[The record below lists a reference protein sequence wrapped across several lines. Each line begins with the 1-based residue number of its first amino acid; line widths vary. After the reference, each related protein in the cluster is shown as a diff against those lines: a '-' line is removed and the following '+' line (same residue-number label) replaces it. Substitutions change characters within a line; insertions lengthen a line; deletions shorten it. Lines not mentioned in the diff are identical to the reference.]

1 MIERSPLACDLTG
14 LDDEEQ
20 QRRKKLM
27 DQLRPAI
34 LEIGEL
40 SDGLAIF
47 FDAGTS
53 LVQIAK
59 LIALE
64 SQCCPFLSFGLLV
77 PETHGPIRLEITGR
91 DGVKEF
97 LIAELRLPGFPVE

>member
-1 MIERSPLACDLTG
+1 MVERSPLACDLTG
-14 LDDEEQ
+14 LNDEELQ
-20 QRRKKLM
+20 CREKLI

-34 LEIGEL
+34 LEIDDL

-47 FDAGTS
+47 FDAGAS
-53 LVQIAK
+53 LVRIAE

-64 SQCCPFLSFGLLV
+64 RRCCPFLTFGLLV
-77 PETHGPIRLEITGR
+77 PDSHDPLRLEITGR

-97 LIAELRLPGFPVE
+97 LIAELGLPGYPVE